1 MADNRVSDALDPRLR
16 AVALLVAG
24 CFFMENLDGTIV
36 ITAAPRIGRA
46 LHVQSTSIGLVIAA
60 YLVTLA
66 VLIPLSGWL
75 AERWG
80 ARPVFLSAIV
90 IFTLSSLACA
100 LSASF
105 AELVGFR
112 VTQGI
117 GGAMMVPVGRLVVL
131 ARTSKADVLKVIALL
146 VWPALIAPVVA
157 PLAGGLITTYASWR
171 WLFLI
176 NVPLGAIALGIA
188 WRLIRSART
197 QTPSPLDR
205 AGVVLTC
212 TGLGAVTYMAYLLSQ
227 SPVAWTPVIICAGAA
242 GVMVTAAVRHL
253 LRTLHPLI
261 SLRTLRAPTLRASI
275 GSGSLFWTS
284 ITAVPFLLTLLFQDA
299 FGWSPVKSG
308 ALLLFVFVG
317 NIVIKPATTP
327 LLRRFGFRPVLV
339 AATAGAAATM
349 IGCSLL
355 HAGTPLVVI
364 AAVAILN
371 GVGRSTSL
379 TCYSTIA
386 FADTTDDQIR
396 DANTLQA
403 TAQQLSVGLG
413 PSLGAIALRAGGP
426 LGHLLPGPVDPC
438 DAYSAAF
445 LLLALVALIATAAA
459 LRMAAD
465 AGSSVTRQSGR
476 EPEPDTASAETSSH
490 PEDL

>member
-1 MADNRVSDALDPRLR
+1 MSDTLDPRLR

-36 ITAAPRIGRA
+36 ITSAPRIGRA
-46 LHVQSTSIGLVIAA
+46 LHVPSTSIGLVIAA

-80 ARPVFLSAIV
+80 ARPVFLAAIT

-100 LSASF
+100 LSVSF
-105 AELVGFR
+105 PELVVFR

-131 ARTSKADVLKVIALL
+131 ARTAKADMLKVIALL

-176 NVPLGAIALGIA
+176 NVPLGLVALVMA
-188 WRLIRSART
+188 WRLIRSPRT
-197 QTPSPLDR
+197 AAPPPLDR
-205 AGVVLTC
+205 AGAVLTC
-212 TGLGAVTYMAYLLSQ
+212 AGLGAATYMAYLLSK
-227 SPVAWTPVIICAGAA
+227 SAVAWTAVLVSAGAA
-242 GVMVTAAVRHL
+242 VVLLVAAVRHL
-253 LRTLHPLI
+253 LRTPYPLI
-261 SLRTLRAPTLRASI
+261 NLRTLRAPTLRVSL

-284 ITAVPFLLTLLFQDA
+284 ITAVPFLLALLFQNV

-308 ALLLFVFVG
+308 ALILFVFAG
-317 NIVIKPATTP
+317 NIAIKPATTP
-327 LLRRFGFRPVLV
+327 LLRRFGFRPVLIL
-339 AATAGAAATM
+339 ATAGAAATM
-349 IGCSLL
+349 VGCALL
-355 HAGTPLVVI
+355 HSGTPLAVI
-364 AAVAILN
+364 AGVSILN
-371 GVGRSTSL
+371 GVCRSTSL

-386 FADTTDDQIR
+386 FADTADDQIR

-426 LGHLLPGPVDPC
+426 LGRLLPGAADARS
-438 DAYSAAF
+438 AYSVGF
-445 LLLALVALIATAAA
+445 LLLALITLTATAAA
-459 LRMAAD
+459 SRMPAD
-465 AGSSVTRQSGR
+465 AGSSVTRRPAR
-476 EPEPDTASAETSSH
+476 EPEPEPDAGAVS
-490 PEDL
+490 

>member
-1 MADNRVSDALDPRLR
+1 MSDTLDPRLR

-24 CFFMENLDGTIV
+24 CFFMENLDGTVV

-60 YLVTLA
+60 YLVTVA

-80 ARPVFLSAIV
+80 ARPVF
-90 IFTLSSLACA
+90 FTAVALFTVASLACA

-105 AELVGFR
+105 AELVVFR
-112 VTQGI
+112 VAQGV

-131 ARTSKADVLKVIALL
+131 ARTAKAQMLKVIALL
-146 VWPALIAPVVA
+146 VWPALIAPVLA

-176 NVPLGAIALGIA
+176 NVPLGAIALVFT
-188 WRLIRSART
+188 WRLIRSPP
-197 QTPSPLDR
+197 TPTPPALDLP
-205 AGVVLTC
+205 GVALTC
-212 TGLGAVTYMAYLLSQ
+212 TGLGAATYMAYLLSEHR
-227 SPVAWTPVIICAGAA
+227 VAWTPVAICAA
-242 GVMVTAAVRHL
+242 AAVVLLTATARHL
-253 LRTLHPLI
+253 LRARHPLI
-261 SLRTLRAPTLRASI
+261 NLRTLRAHTLRVSI

-308 ALLLFVFVG
+308 ALVLFVFAG
-317 NIVIKPATTP
+317 NIAIKPATTP
-327 LLRRFGFRPVLV
+327 MLRRWGFRPVLI

-349 IGCSLL
+349 VACALL
-355 HAGTPLVVI
+355 RASTPLAII
-364 AAVAILN
+364 AVVAILN

-386 FADTTDDQIR
+386 FADTGEDEIR

-413 PSLGAIALRAGGP
+413 PPLGAIALRAGGP
-426 LGHLLPGPVDPC
+426 LGHLLPGTTDARS
-438 DAYSAAF
+438 AYSIGF
-445 LLLALVALIATAAA
+445 LLLAVVALTATVAATRLPRGA
-459 LRMAAD
+459 GAA
-465 AGSSVTRQSGR
+465 VTRRPDPARRSSGAI
-476 EPEPDTASAETSSH
+476 EPDAELGSR
-490 PEDL
+490 PD

>member
-1 MADNRVSDALDPRLR
+1 LDTQLR

-60 YLVTLA
+60 YMVTLA

-80 ARPVFLSAIV
+80 ARPVFLAAIV
-90 IFTLSSLACA
+90 IFTLSSLGCA

-105 AELVGFR
+105 AELVAFR
-112 VTQGI
+112 VMQGV

-131 ARTSKADVLKVIALL
+131 ARTSKADMLKVVALL
-146 VWPALIAPVVA
+146 VWPALLAPVVA
-157 PLAGGLITTYASWR
+157 PLTGGLITTYASWR

-176 NVPLGAIALGIA
+176 NVPLGAIALAFA
-188 WRLIRSART
+188 WRLIRSPRT
-197 QTPSPLDR
+197 QAPSPLDL

-212 TGLGAVTYMAYLLSQ
+212 SGLGAATYMAYLLSQ
-227 SPVAWTPVIICAGAA
+227 STVAWTPVIIFAA
-242 GVMVTAAVRHL
+242 AAAVLLTAAVWHL
-253 LRTLHPLI
+253 LRARHPLI
-261 SLRTLRAPTLRASI
+261 NLRTLQAPTLRASI
-275 GSGSLFWTS
+275 GSGSLFWIS
-284 ITAVPFLLTLLFQDA
+284 VAAVPFLLTLLFQDA

-308 ALLLFVFVG
+308 ALLLFLFVG
-317 NIVIKPATTP
+317 NIAIKPATTP
-327 LLRRFGFRPVLV
+327 LLRRFGFRPVLI
-339 AATAGAAATM
+339 AATAGTAATM
-349 IGCSLL
+349 VGCSLL
-355 HAGTPLVVI
+355 HAATPLAVI
-364 AAVAILN
+364 AVVGIFN
-371 GVGRSTSL
+371 GFGRSTSL

-386 FADTTDDQIR
+386 FSDTTEDQIR

-426 LGHLLPGPVDPC
+426 LGHLLPGAADVRS
-438 DAYSAAF
+438 AYSAAF
-445 LLLALVALIATAAA
+445 LLLALLALSATVAA

-465 AGSSVTRQSGR
+465 AGASVTRRAER
-476 EPEPDTASAETSSH
+476 EPEPVVARA
-490 PEDL
+490 PPAGRP